1 MTCPCKCYEHN
12 EKKKCNFFLKL
23 WAIIQYYSAVDSQGE
38 VKLNQIKKKTPKN
51 TDFSISGEN
60 FLKIFLF
67 NMWNYLEK
75 HSIVK
80 LKRVLV
86 QYVKMNELFQPL
98 D

>member
-1 MTCPCKCYEHN
+1 
-12 EKKKCNFFLKL
+12 
-23 WAIIQYYSAVDSQGE
+23 
-38 VKLNQIKKKTPKN
+38 
-51 TDFSISGEN
+51 
-60 FLKIFLF
+60 
-67 NMWNYLEK
+67 MWNYLEK